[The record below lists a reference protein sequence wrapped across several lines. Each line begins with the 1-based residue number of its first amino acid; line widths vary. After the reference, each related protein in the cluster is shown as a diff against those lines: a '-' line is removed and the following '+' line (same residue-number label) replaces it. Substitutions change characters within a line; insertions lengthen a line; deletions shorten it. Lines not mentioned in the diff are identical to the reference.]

1 MSALEGMAD
10 EFAKAVHVANVAQAD
25 MAIGLKQ
32 SRPAGTGAQQ
42 AAHQLTPRRAA
53 ERDGSH
59 SGLWHTASILLPSGS
74 STKAA

>member
-1 MSALEGMAD
+1 
-10 EFAKAVHVANVAQAD
+10 

-53 ERDGSH
+53 ERDG
-59 SGLWHTASILLPSGS
+59 LWHTTSILLPSGS